1 MHPKINPD
9 VLLLAW
15 FCIMLIL
22 CACWCRGQQVLLDMG
37 SYTVLYDSA
46 LRVPVTADWLL
57 IHSFLGSSLR
67 EPSWRFKEDGRVP
80 RPRATH
86 QDYNK
91 SGFDRGHMCPA
102 ADRSASRDLMR
113 STFIMTNVC
122 PQTPALNRGPWK
134 KLEEACRSYARNG
147 HDLRIVAEA
156 VFWPADTMRIGRDS
170 VAVPHGFVKTVRTW
184 PGDSIIFS
192 KYFPNL

>member
-1 MHPKINPD
+1 MHPKINAD
-9 VLLLAW
+9 ILLLAW

-37 SYTVLYDSA
+37 SYTVLYDST

-57 IHSFLGSSLR
+57 IHSFLGSSQR

-134 KLEEACRSYARNG
+134 KLEDACRSYARNG

-156 VFWPADTMRIGRDS
+156 VFWPADTLRIGRDS

-184 PGDSIIFS
+184 PDGSIIFS

>member
-9 VLLLAW
+9 ILLLAW

-22 CACWCRGQQVLLDMG
+22 CACWCRGQQILLDMG
-37 SYTVLYDSA
+37 SYTVLYDST
-46 LRVPVTADWLL
+46 LRIPVTADWLL
-57 IHSFLGSSLR
+57 ANSFIGSSQR

-122 PQTPALNRGPWK
+122 PQTPALNRGPWE
-134 KLEEACRSYARNG
+134 KLEKACRSYASNV

-156 VFWPADTMRIGRDS
+156 VFWPADTLRIGRDS

-184 PGDSIIFS
+184 PDDSIIFS